1 MAFGLNFNF
10 IQSLYTPLTL
20 TLLISKSVI
29 LYSKLVQILF
39 WSLFSFSFLYAQ
51 PSIEL
56 TEIASGFRNP
66 VDIAH
71 VGDDRLFIVEQ
82 IGRIQVI
89 DENGQVAA
97 TPFLNISNKVRFGG
111 ELGLLGLAFH
121 PNFTNNGYFYVNY
134 SNTAG
139 DTRISRFTVREGATA
154 DPNSELILLSIEQPY
169 PNHNGGALEFGPDGF
184 LYIALGDGGASGDPL
199 NAGQDDNLLLGKM
212 LRIDVDNGN
221 PYAIP
226 VDNPFVNQSNIRPEI
241 WMTGLRNPWRFSF
254 DKTTDDLWIADVGQ
268 NAREEVNFI
277 PAGQGKGLDFGWRCF
292 EGNNNFNASACADEN
307 TFYFP
312 IHTYPTIASVGE
324 SVTGG
329 YVYRG
334 TKNPSL
340 TGHYIYGD
348 FVSGRIWSLNFEHE
362 EWVNRELFKIG
373 FREISTFG
381 EDANGELYLA
391 AYTQGRIY
399 QIQQPIISAN
409 ESTISATLPTI
420 YPNPS
425 QDKLTI
431 QLATNETKYQLKIF
445 NTSGQIVPIHPREIA
460 QTTTI
465 DISNL
470 SKGIYYL
477 RFETATGT
485 ISQKLVKIGTK
496 K

>member
-1 MAFGLNFNF
+1 M
-10 IQSLYTPLTL
+10 
-20 TLLISKSVI
+20 
-29 LYSKLVQILF
+29 QILF
-39 WSLFSFSFLYAQ
+39 WSCFSFSFLYAQ

-56 TEIASGFRNP
+56 IEIAAGFRSP

-89 DENGQVAA
+89 DGNGQVAA

-111 ELGLLGLAFH
+111 ERGLLGLAFH
-121 PNFTNNGYFYVNY
+121 PNFGDNGYCYINY
-134 SNTAG
+134 TNTTGA
-139 DTRISRFTVREGATA
+139 TRISRFTVQEGTTTA
-154 DPNSELILLSIEQPY
+154 DPNSELILLTIEQPY
-169 PNHNGGALEFGPDGF
+169 PNHNGGALEFGPNGF
-184 LYIALGDGGASGDPL
+184 LYIALGDGGSSGDPL
-199 NAGQDDNLLLGKM
+199 NAGQEDNLLLGKM
-212 LRIDVDNGN
+212 LRIDVDNGT

-226 VDNPFVNQSNIRPEI
+226 TDNPFVNQSNIRPEI

-254 DKTTDDLWIADVGQ
+254 DKETNDLWIADVGQ

-292 EGNNNFNASACADEN
+292 EGNNNFNLNGCPGEN
-307 TFYFP
+307 SFYFP

-334 TKNPSL
+334 TKNPDL

-348 FVSGRIWSLNFEHE
+348 FESGRIWSLNFENE
-362 EWVNRELFKIG
+362 EWVNRELLKIG
-373 FREISTFG
+373 LQEISTFG

-409 ESTISATLPTI
+409 ESTLLASLPTI

-431 QLATNETKYQLKIF
+431 QLASINEIKYQLAIF
-445 NTSGQIVPIHPREIA
+445 NTSGQIVHIHPRKIG
-460 QTTTI
+460 QTTTL

-470 SKGIYYL
+470 RKGIYYL
-477 RFETATGT
+477 RFATKTGT
-485 ISQKLVKIGTK
+485 ISQKLVKIGNK